1 MSALSQID
9 NASWAAEL
17 AAKNT
22 AALEAGKVDL
32 VTGRKPSL
40 RARVQLRKAGLWA

>member
-17 AAKNT
+17 SAKNA
-22 AALEAGKVDL
+22 AALVAGKADL
-32 VTGRKPSL
+32 AAGRKPSL